1 MGGGRWVVVGG
12 GGGEGVGHVGGKS
25 GGEEVLGL
33 CVFVC
38 VFEYAYERWVL
49 LDLLLYCDL

>member
-1 MGGGRWVVVGG
+1 MGGGRSVVVGG

-25 GGEEVLGL
+25 GEEEVLGL
-33 CVFVC
+33 C

-49 LDLLLYCDL
+49 LDLLLCCDL